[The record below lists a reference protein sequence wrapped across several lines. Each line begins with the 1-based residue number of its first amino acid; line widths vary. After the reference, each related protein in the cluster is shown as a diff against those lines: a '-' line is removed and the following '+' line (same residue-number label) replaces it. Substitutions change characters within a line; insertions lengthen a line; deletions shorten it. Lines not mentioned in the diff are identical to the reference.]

1 MVVGICSSIGIL
13 EPHAKFQQ
21 NRMGGF
27 RDRCFEGVFY
37 EVSFLSWGAGSGS
50 LPTRPE
56 EVGRCPD
63 HPVVA
68 KVPFAS
74 TGRYPFCESR
84 VAVKRNLHLYNTH
97 FKNKFLHTFFFTITD
112 FICNCSHFCRK
123 RDYKRSLRVT
133 SVPACS
139 SASLGTQVT
148 LCF

>member
-63 HPVVA
+63 HLA
-68 KVPFAS
+68 LQA
-74 TGRYPFCESR
+74 C
-84 VAVKRNLHLYNTH
+84 VKIGPLKEIELIN
-97 FKNKFLHTFFFTITD
+97 
-112 FICNCSHFCRK
+112 
-123 RDYKRSLRVT
+123 
-133 SVPACS
+133 
-139 SASLGTQVT
+139 
-148 LCF
+148 